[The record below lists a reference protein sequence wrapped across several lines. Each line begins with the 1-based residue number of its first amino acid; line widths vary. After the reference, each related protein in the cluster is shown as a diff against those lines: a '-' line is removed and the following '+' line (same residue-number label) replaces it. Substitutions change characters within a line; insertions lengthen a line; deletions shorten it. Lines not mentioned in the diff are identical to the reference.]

1 MSIAVSLQGQAMP
14 WRSVGAATAATLV
27 GVGLARFAYSPLL
40 PVVIAHGW
48 FSPGAAAYLGAANL
62 LGYLAGALGARRAA
76 ARFGAPGVLRLAML
90 GAAISLLACSVPLPF
105 AWFFVWRLI
114 SGITGGFLMIL
125 APSAVLPNVPPSRR
139 GLASGLIFTGVGLGI
154 ALSGTLVPLLL
165 QWGLSQA
172 WAGLGVFS
180 LILTGLAWH
189 AWPPMQ
195 PPAVM
200 PKGASGRYVAIC
212 VSYGLCAVGLVPHM
226 VFLVDIVVRGQGRGL
241 VAGSITWVLFGL
253 GALCGPVVAGRLSDA
268 IGATSAVRVMM
279 LVELGA
285 VLALIFIHIPLL
297 GFVIIVPAGMVAPS
311 ITAVMLGRVQ
321 DAAGLDPVARQRGWT
336 QATVAWAIGQAAAAY
351 GLSWL
356 YVATGGYAAPL
367 DMAAVALLA
376 ALSIEAVLIVRAR
389 LPG

>member
-1 MSIAVSLQGQAMP
+1 
-14 WRSVGAATAATLV
+14 
-27 GVGLARFAYSPLL
+27 
-40 PVVIAHGW
+40 
-48 FSPGAAAYLGAANL
+48 
-62 LGYLAGALGARRAA
+62 
-76 ARFGAPGVLRLAML
+76 
-90 GAAISLLACSVPLPF
+90 
-105 AWFFVWRLI
+105 
-114 SGITGGFLMIL
+114 MIL

-367 DMAAVALLA
+367 DMAAVALRPQRSAQHLA
-376 ALSIEAVLIVRAR
+376 ALPECRSRQLFHRRKQRRGWLHRVRDIADNGGHHLGRGPERRGRNPDQDRGRSRPLRQHCQPAIGIAAR
-389 LPG
+389 LGADALGDLQLEHQRQSFP